1 MSYTINPR
9 VIFRKIDGEYY
20 ILEPDDN
27 MFINFNEIGNF
38 IFEKITEGKTDI
50 EIINA
55 ILETYQ
61 TDSIT
66 AKNDL
71 KEFVDELKNLKIIR

>member
-50 EIINA
+50 EIIM
-55 ILETYQ
+55 L
-61 TDSIT
+61 
-66 AKNDL
+66 
-71 KEFVDELKNLKIIR
+71 F